1 MLVDVWDERKAYSCS
16 QCYCSR
22 LHRWRKSV
30 TTLNIIQQLLEQNV
44 KVIVVEFGK
53 SFYQL
58 GQIYQDRTPHIDY
71 NPETPL
77 GINPF
82 YIPEGTKPDKDKP
95 ERWLI

>member
-1 MLVDVWDERKAYSCS
+1 M
-16 QCYCSR
+16 
-22 LHRWRKSV
+22 
-30 TTLNIIQQLLEQNV
+30 

-58 GQIYQDRTPHIDY
+58 GQIYQDRTLHIDY

-82 YIPEGTKPDKDKP
+82 YIPEGTKPDKDKL
-95 ERWLI
+95 RTLVNLILVFWRMKSISGDTPQVVSLTKLLTEYYDQYMMGTAS